1 VLDDAGARPVY
12 LGNPTKELHM
22 SKLVV
27 TEFMSLDGIVED
39 PAGEW
44 VGQFDQGAEAGA
56 FKLNET
62 LNSECLLLGRVTY
75 EGFVRSW
82 PHEQGEFADKFNSM
96 PKYVVSSTLQ
106 DPSWTN
112 TTVLSGDLAEH
123 VAELTAGTKG
133 DVVVHGSATLVHALL
148 DKGLVDELRLMVFP
162 TILGYGRKLFG
173 QTSAPVT
180 LQLVS
185 ATPLGPDGVLLL
197 IYRR

>member
-1 VLDDAGARPVY
+1 
-12 LGNPTKELHM
+12 M

-44 VGQFDQGAEAGA
+44 VGQFDRGAEAGA
-56 FKLNET
+56 FKVNET

-75 EGFVRSW
+75 EGFVRFW

-123 VAELTAGTKG
+123 VAELTAGAIG

-148 DKGLVDELRLMVFP
+148 DKGLVDEFRLMVFP

>member
-1 VLDDAGARPVY
+1 
-12 LGNPTKELHM
+12 M

-44 VGQFDQGAEAGA
+44 VGQFEQGPEAGA

-62 LNSECLLLGRVTY
+62 MTSECLLLGRVTY
-75 EGFVRSW
+75 EGFAQAW

-96 PKYVVSSTLQ
+96 PKYVVSLTLR

-112 TTVLSGDLAEH
+112 TTVLNGDLAEQ
-123 VAELTAGTKG
+123 VAELKAAAHG

-162 TILGYGRKLFG
+162 IIVGSGRKLFG
-173 QTSAPVT
+173 QTGVPVT
-180 LQLVS
+180 LQLLS

-197 IYRR
+197 TYVTK

>member
-1 VLDDAGARPVY
+1 
-12 LGNPTKELHM
+12 M

-27 TEFMSLDGIVED
+27 SEFMSLDGIVED

-44 VGQFDQGAEAGA
+44 VGQFDQGPEAGS

-62 LNSECLLLGRVTY
+62 LNSGCLLLGRVTY
-75 EGFVRSW
+75 EGFARSW

-106 DPSWTN
+106 DPAWTN

-123 VAELTAGTKG
+123 VAALTASATG

-162 TILGYGRKLFG
+162 TILGDGRKLFG
-173 QTSAPVT
+173 PTGAPVT

>member
-1 VLDDAGARPVY
+1 
-12 LGNPTKELHM
+12 M

>member
-1 VLDDAGARPVY
+1 
-12 LGNPTKELHM
+12 M

-44 VGQFDQGAEAGA
+44 VSRFEQGPEAGA
-56 FKLNET
+56 FKFDET
-62 LNSECLLLGRVTY
+62 QNSGCLLLGRVTY
-75 EGFVRSW
+75 EGFAQAW
-82 PHEQGEFADKFNSM
+82 PHEQGEFADKFNSL

-106 DPSWTN
+106 DPSWAN
-112 TTVLSGDLAEH
+112 TTVLSGDLADQ
-123 VAELTAGTKG
+123 VAELKAGSQG
-133 DVVVHGSATLVHALL
+133 DVVVHGSSTLVHTLL

-162 TILGYGRKLFG
+162 IVLGRGRKLFG
-173 QTSAPVT
+173 QTGASVKF
-180 LQLVS
+180 QLVS

>member
-1 VLDDAGARPVY
+1 
-12 LGNPTKELHM
+12 M
-22 SKLVV
+22 STLVV

-62 LNSECLLLGRVTY
+62 MSSECLLLGRVTY
-75 EGFVRSW
+75 EGFARSW
-82 PHEQGEFADKFNSM
+82 PHEQGEFADRFNSM

-106 DPSWTN
+106 DPSWAN
-112 TTVLSGDLAEH
+112 TTVLTGDLAED
-123 VAELTAGTKG
+123 VGELTAGASG

-148 DKGLVDELRLMVFP
+148 DKGLVDALHLMVFP
-162 TILGYGRKLFG
+162 IILGGGRKLFG
-173 QTSAPVT
+173 QTGAPVT

-197 IYRR
+197 IYQR